1 MRVLVVEDEPAVA
14 RHLTESLRD
23 MFDEVV
29 PVERLEALDTLL
41 NTEGAD
47 FPAVII
53 LDRLL
58 YGIDSAA
65 RISKIRTK
73 WPNSK
78 VLVLSAVGGP
88 VEKGR
93 ILDAGADDYVSKP
106 FSMEELSSRIRVLLR
121 RPQNVSNPILALGN
135 LVLNPLNQSVEVQ
148 KEKLELSRRE
158 FQLLSLLLNHPA
170 RVFSRIQLLDQIWD
184 VQNYVES
191 NVVEATVKNLRKKL
205 ESSKSNVKIL
215 SKRFM
220 GYWIEA

>member
-53 LDRLL
+53 LDRLI